1 MAKLSDIE
9 GLGGKNADK
18 LKAAG
23 ITTLEKLLD
32 TCCTKKGRK
41 KIADQTG
48 INEKTVLIWVNKAD
62 LSRIKGISTQ
72 YGDLLKF
79 AGVDTVAEL
88 AQRNP
93 ENLHAKM
100 VQENEGGVLVKKLP
114 SVKQVGDW
122 VAQAKDLPRKVTY

>member
-9 GLGGKNADK
+9 GLGGKNAEK

-23 ITTLEKLLD
+23 VTTLEKLLD

-41 KIADQTG
+41 DVAGKTG
-48 INEKTVLIWVNKAD
+48 INEKTILIWVNKAD
-62 LSRIKGISTQ
+62 LSRIKGIATQ
-72 YGDLLKF
+72 YGDLLKY

-93 ENLHAKM
+93 DNLHAKM
-100 VQENEGGVLVKKLP
+100 VEENEDGILVKKLP
-114 SVKQVGDW
+114 SAKQVGDW
-122 VAQAKDLPRKVTY
+122 VAQAKALPRKVTY